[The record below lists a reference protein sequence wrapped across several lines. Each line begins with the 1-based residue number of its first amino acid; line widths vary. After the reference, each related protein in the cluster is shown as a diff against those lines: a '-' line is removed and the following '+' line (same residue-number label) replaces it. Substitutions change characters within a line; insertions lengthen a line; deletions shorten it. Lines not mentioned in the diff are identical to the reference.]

1 MNSASYRLSGLPKA
15 PLSKT
20 FSALAVAVGVALT
33 LASCG
38 DSGPSEIADE
48 RVVTTPAAPVQ
59 QDGTLPAGHVDI
71 GEPQLPDGHPPI
83 DPSVAMTQPPASFT
97 AAVTGWEAPE
107 SWTKAPDRA
116 MRLVTFMA
124 GAENP
129 AECYI
134 TTLSGAAGGVEANA
148 NRWRE
153 QMGQPALHLEAMAAL
168 PTIPVLGK
176 EAALVEV
183 YSPSTGG
190 DQDGRGLL
198 GVICELE
205 DQVVFVKMVGP
216 QATVQ
221 AEKDRFLAFCGS
233 LK

>member
-1 MNSASYRLSGLPKA
+1 MNSASYRLSGSPKGL
-15 PLSKT
+15 LSKA
-20 FSALAVAVGVALT
+20 FLALAVGVALT

-38 DSGPSEIADE
+38 DGGPSEITEE

-59 QDGTLPAGHVDI
+59 QDETLPAGH
-71 GEPQLPDGHPPI
+71 PQMGVPELPDGHPPI
-83 DPSVAMTQPPASFT
+83 DPSAVMTQPPASFA
-97 AAVTGWEAPE
+97 AAVSGWEAPE

-116 MRLVTFMA
+116 MRLVTFTM

-153 QMGQPALHLEAMAAL
+153 QMGQPALDLEAVAAL

-183 YSPSTGG
+183 YTSSTGG

-198 GVICELE
+198 GVICELD

-216 QATVQ
+216 QTTVQ
-221 AEKDRFLAFCGS
+221 AEKDRFVAFCGS